1 MCVCLRGCGCGCVSR
16 RRGGGGG
23 YSDGEVRVC
32 VRTRAC
38 ESVCV
43 LAVGSAGTGCFIHLP
58 HNLTQ
63 AKIIRIESG
72 STGTFGVFFSV
83 CVWGGGE
90 GNR

>member
-1 MCVCLRGCGCGCVSR
+1 MCLCGCGCVSR
-16 RRGGGGG
+16 RGGGGGGG

-43 LAVGSAGTGCFIHLP
+43 LAAGSAGTGCFIHLP
-58 HNLTQ
+58 DNLTQ
-63 AKIIRIESG
+63 TKIIGIESG

-83 CVWGGGE
+83 CVCVWE
-90 GNR
+90 GRGTR

>member
-1 MCVCLRGCGCGCVSR
+1 MGVGVGVGVFLGGG
-16 RRGGGGG
+16 GGGGG
-23 YSDGEVRVC
+23 YCDGEVRVC

-43 LAVGSAGTGCFIHLP
+43 LAAGSAGTGCFIHLP

-83 CVWGGGE
+83 GGGGRE